1 MTKPKKKTRDSRQPV
16 RLREQAVASLEKSP
30 QEVSGPPGGDVQK
43 LIHELGVHQVELEK
57 QNEQMRHTQ
66 FELENTRYRF
76 TLLYDLS
83 PVGYL
88 MLDVEGVIREA
99 NLTAVRMLGL
109 DRAALLKKKLAH
121 FVAVESQDDFY
132 LNRRLVF
139 TTTDRQ
145 ACELQ
150 MRRADGSSFRG
161 RFEGVLEP
169 TEPGEPVC
177 CLVALSD
184 VTRHRQA
191 ENALRESQAQLAGII
206 RSAMDAI
213 LTVNSPQRIVL
224 CNEAA
229 EKMFGYPS
237 GTLMGGRLDDLIP
250 KAARPARSRLRRD
263 RRHQPANGG
272 ARQPLRPACGWHGV
286 SHCSV
291 YFPGRGGREG
301 IVHRRSARHHRA
313 PPDGG
318 GAVPTGGHY

>member
-1 MTKPKKKTRDSRQPV
+1 MTKPKKKTHDSRPSA
-16 RLREQAVASLEKSP
+16 RLRERAVAALEKSAR
-30 QEVSGPPGGDVQK
+30 EVSGPPVGDVQK
-43 LIHELGVHQVELEK
+43 LIHELGVHQVELEM

-66 FELENTRYRF
+66 FELENTRDRF

-88 MLDVEGVIREA
+88 TLDVEGVIREA

-150 MRRADGSSFRG
+150 MCRADGSSFRG

-286 SHCSV
+286 SH
-291 YFPGRGGREG
+291 
-301 IVHRRSARHHRA
+301 
-313 PPDGG
+313 
-318 GAVPTGGHY
+318 